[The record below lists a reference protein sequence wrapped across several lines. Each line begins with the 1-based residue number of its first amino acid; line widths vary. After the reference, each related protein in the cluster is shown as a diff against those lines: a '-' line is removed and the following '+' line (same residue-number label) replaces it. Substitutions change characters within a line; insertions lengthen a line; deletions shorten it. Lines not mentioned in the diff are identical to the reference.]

1 MDRRSF
7 LKTTAIA
14 GAATWLAPWQEA
26 WARGKMH
33 AAVGKAWQGWEQGE
47 FQVHF
52 IYTGVAESMF
62 FIMPDGTTMLL
73 DCGDHNAI
81 GRGKLA
87 VPVLPHEGR
96 HAGEWIARYVE
107 RVNPNGRDVEKYA
120 TVESMR

>member
-1 MDRRSF
+1 MDRRLF

-26 WARGKMH
+26 WARGKKH
-33 AAVGKAWQGWEQGE
+33 AAVGKVWQGWKQGE

-87 VPVLPHEGR
+87 VPVLPQ
-96 HAGEWIARYVE
+96 
-107 RVNPNGRDVEKYA
+107 A
-120 TVESMR
+120 TMPGMRAMVAVAPPPV